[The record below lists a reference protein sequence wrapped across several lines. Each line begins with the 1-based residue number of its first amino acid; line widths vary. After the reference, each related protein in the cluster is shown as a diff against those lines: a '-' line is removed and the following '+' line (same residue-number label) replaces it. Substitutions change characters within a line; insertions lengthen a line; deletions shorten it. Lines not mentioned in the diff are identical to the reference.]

1 MSYQLY
7 KRNRMLV
14 INNNFKLV
22 KIDTG
27 YLLVDISEKR
37 YGKDKEILM
46 LNSSGAHI
54 YELLQ
59 EYSPSEVINILF
71 NEEDNSLNRDAIQEN
86 VYSIVEILVE
96 NGVFTGES
104 PQLASTITIDKVSFG
119 PIKSK
124 LGAKRQPL
132 VGIVEMTPKCNC
144 NCPHCY
150 VKGLSGNNWLTTEQ
164 YIEIAEILH
173 QKGIINV
180 TLTGGEP
187 FSHPDFKN
195 IYIEFKKKGFLI
207 DIFSN
212 ALLIDEDMANF
223 LEANPPRSIDITLYG
238 LSDEEYYK
246 FTGVQNGF
254 TKLCKALNLLKE
266 RDVVFTTKMILH
278 KGNYNRLLDYNNFAL
293 QYNAPFRYNVVI
305 GRGNNTIKDPNGIT
319 LSNEEILA
327 IESQDPLRKAI
338 FSMLANDCTC
348 LPGDCNEQNWS
359 QYPCGA
365 GLDKVFIGYDGKMS
379 PCMTLRNKG
388 LDLFSLGYDAIWEH
402 WGNMRKETISQDF
415 KCKSCEYLPICTPC
429 TEEFEQENGDKNI
442 PIESRCELAKMRWE
456 KLINRK

>member
-1 MSYQLY
+1 MSYLLY
-7 KRNRMLV
+7 KRDNMLV

-59 EYSPSEVINILF
+59 EYSPSEVIDILF
-71 NEEDNSLNRDAIQEN
+71 NEEDNSFSRDTIHEN
-86 VYSIVEILVE
+86 VYSIVDILVE

-104 PQLASTITIDKVSFG
+104 PQIACTITIDKVGFG
-119 PIKSK
+119 PIKSR

-132 VGIVEMTPKCNC
+132 VGVVEMTPKCNC

-150 VKGLSGNNWLTTEQ
+150 VKGLSGDNWLTTEQ
-164 YIEIAEILH
+164 YVEIAEILR
-173 QKGIINV
+173 QKGILNV

-187 FSHPDFKN
+187 LSHPDFKH
-195 IYIEFKKKGFLI
+195 IYIEFKKRGFLI

-223 LEANPPRSIDITLYG
+223 LEANPPRSIDVTLYG
-238 LSDEEYYK
+238 LSDEEYYR

-254 TKLCKALNLLKE
+254 TKLCNALNLLKE
-266 RDVVFTTKMILH
+266 RDVFFTTKMILH

-293 QYNAPFRYNVVI
+293 QYNAPFRYNVII
-305 GRGNNTIKDPNGIT
+305 GRGNNTIKDPNDIA

-388 LDLFSLGYDAIWEH
+388 LNLFSLGYDAIWEH
-402 WGNMRKETISQDF
+402 WGNMRKETISKDF

-456 KLINRK
+456 KLLK

>member
-1 MSYQLY
+1 MHTPL
-7 KRNRMLV
+7 
-14 INNNFKLV
+14 KLNLFPAGV
-22 KIDTG
+22 PLRSSDIFADRTSS
-27 YLLVDISEKR
+27 LSFTVPDISEKR

-71 NEEDNSLNRDAIQEN
+71 NEEDNSFSRDAIQEN
-86 VYSIVEILVE
+86 VYS
-96 NGVFTGES
+96 
-104 PQLASTITIDKVSFG
+104 
-119 PIKSK
+119 
-124 LGAKRQPL
+124 
-132 VGIVEMTPKCNC
+132 IVEMTPKCNC

-223 LEANPPRSIDITLYG
+223 LESNPPRSIDITLYG

-348 LPGDCNEQNWS
+348 LPGDCNEKNWS

-388 LDLFSLGYDAIWEH
+388 LDLFSLGYDTIWEH

-442 PIESRCELAKMRWE
+442 IE
-456 KLINRK
+456 

>member
-7 KRNRMLV
+7 KRNRMQV

-71 NEEDNSLNRDAIQEN
+71 NEEDNSFSRDAIQEN
-86 VYSIVEILVE
+86 VYSIVEISVE
-96 NGVFTGES
+96 NGALTEES
-104 PQLASTITIDKVSFG
+104 PHLASTITIDKVSFG
-119 PIKSK
+119 PIKRK

>member
-1 MSYQLY
+1 MSYLLY
-7 KRNRMLV
+7 KRDNMLV

-22 KIDTG
+22 KIDTR
-27 YLLVDISEKR
+27 YLLVDISEKL

-54 YELLQ
+54 YRLLQ
-59 EYSPSEVINILF
+59 EYSPSEVIDILF
-71 NEEDNSLNRDAIQEN
+71 NEEDNSFSRDTIQEN
-86 VYSIVEILVE
+86 VYSIVDILVE

-104 PQLASTITIDKVSFG
+104 PQIASTITIDKVGFG
-119 PIKSK
+119 PIKSR

-132 VGIVEMTPKCNC
+132 VGVVEMTPKCNC

-150 VKGLSGNNWLTTEQ
+150 VKGLSGDNWLTTDQ
-164 YIEIAEILH
+164 YVEIAEILY
-173 QKGIINV
+173 QKGVINV

-187 FSHPDFKN
+187 LSHPDFKH
-195 IYIEFKKKGFLI
+195 IYIEFKKRGFLI

-223 LEANPPRSIDITLYG
+223 LEANPPRSIDVTLYG
-238 LSDEEYYK
+238 LSDEEYYR

-254 TKLCKALNLLKE
+254 TKLCNALNLLKE
-266 RDVVFTTKMILH
+266 RDVFFTTKMILH

-293 QYNAPFRYNVVI
+293 QYNAPFRYNVII
-305 GRGNNTIKDPNGIT
+305 GRGNNTIKDPNDIA

-338 FSMLANDCTC
+338 FSMLANNCTC

-402 WGNMRKETISQDF
+402 WGNMRKETISKDF

-442 PIESRCELAKMRWE
+442 PIESRCELAKMRWK
-456 KLINRK
+456 KLLK

>member
-1 MSYQLY
+1 MSYLLY
-7 KRNRMLV
+7 KRDNMLV

-54 YELLQ
+54 YGLLQ
-59 EYSPSEVINILF
+59 EYSPSEVIDILF
-71 NEEDNSLNRDAIQEN
+71 NEEDNSFSRDTIQEN
-86 VYSIVEILVE
+86 VYSIVDILVE
-96 NGVFTGES
+96 NGVFTGET
-104 PQLASTITIDKVSFG
+104 PQIASTITIDKVGFG
-119 PIKSK
+119 PIKSR

-132 VGIVEMTPKCNC
+132 VGVVEMTPNCNC

-150 VKGLSGNNWLTTEQ
+150 VKGLSGDNWLTTEQ
-164 YIEIAEILH
+164 YVEIAEILC
-173 QKGIINV
+173 QKGIVNV

-187 FSHPDFKN
+187 LSHPDFKH
-195 IYIEFKKKGFLI
+195 IYIGFKKRGFLI

-223 LEANPPRSIDITLYG
+223 LEANPPRSIDVTLYG
-238 LSDEEYYK
+238 LSDEEYYR

-254 TKLCKALNLLKE
+254 TKLCNALNLLKE

-293 QYNAPFRYNVVI
+293 QYNAPFRYNVII
-305 GRGNNTIKDPNGIT
+305 GRGNNTIKDPNDIA

-327 IESQDPLRKAI
+327 IESQDPLRMAI

>member
-1 MSYQLY
+1 MSYLLY
-7 KRNRMLV
+7 KRDNMLV

-46 LNSSGAHI
+46 LNSSGALI
-54 YELLQ
+54 YGLLQ
-59 EYSPSEVINILF
+59 EYSPFEVIDILF
-71 NEEDNSLNRDAIQEN
+71 NEEDNSFSRDTIQEN
-86 VYSIVEILVE
+86 VYSIVDILVE

-104 PQLASTITIDKVSFG
+104 PQIAGTITIDKVGFG
-119 PIKSK
+119 PIKSR

-132 VGIVEMTPKCNC
+132 VGVVEMTPKCNC

-150 VKGLSGNNWLTTEQ
+150 VKGLSGDNWLTTEQ
-164 YIEIAEILH
+164 YVEIAEILY
-173 QKGIINV
+173 QKGVINV

-187 FSHPDFKN
+187 LSHPDFKH
-195 IYIEFKKKGFLI
+195 IYIEFKKRGFLI

-223 LEANPPRSIDITLYG
+223 LEANPPRSIDVTLYG
-238 LSDEEYYK
+238 LSDEEYYR

-254 TKLCKALNLLKE
+254 TKLCNALNLLKE
-266 RDVVFTTKMILH
+266 RDVFFTTKMILH

-293 QYNAPFRYNVVI
+293 QYNAPFRYNVII
-305 GRGNNTIKDPNGIT
+305 GRGNNTIKDPNDIA

-348 LPGDCNEQNWS
+348 LPSDCNEQNWS

-402 WGNMRKETISQDF
+402 WGNMRKETISKDF

-442 PIESRCELAKMRWE
+442 PIESRCELAKMRWK
-456 KLINRK
+456 KLLK

>member
-1 MSYQLY
+1 MSYLLY
-7 KRNRMLV
+7 KRDNMLV

-59 EYSPSEVINILF
+59 EYSPSEVIDILF
-71 NEEDNSLNRDAIQEN
+71 NEEDNSFSRDTIHEN
-86 VYSIVEILVE
+86 VYSIVDILVE

-104 PQLASTITIDKVSFG
+104 PQIACTITIDKVGFG
-119 PIKSK
+119 PIKSR

-132 VGIVEMTPKCNC
+132 VGVVEMTPKCNC

-150 VKGLSGNNWLTTEQ
+150 VKGLSGDNWLTTEQ
-164 YIEIAEILH
+164 YVEIAEILR
-173 QKGIINV
+173 QKGILNV

-187 FSHPDFKN
+187 LSHPDFKH
-195 IYIEFKKKGFLI
+195 IYIEFKKRGFLI

-223 LEANPPRSIDITLYG
+223 LEANPPRSIDVTLYG
-238 LSDEEYYK
+238 LSDEEYYR

-254 TKLCKALNLLKE
+254 TKLCNALNLLKE
-266 RDVVFTTKMILH
+266 RDVFFTTKMILH

-293 QYNAPFRYNVVI
+293 QYNAPFRYNVII
-305 GRGNNTIKDPNGIT
+305 GRGNNTIKDPNDIA

-388 LDLFSLGYDAIWEH
+388 LNLFSLGYDAIWEH
-402 WGNMRKETISQDF
+402 WGNMRKEAISKDF

-456 KLINRK
+456 KLLK

>member
-1 MSYQLY
+1 MSYLLY
-7 KRNRMLV
+7 KRDNMLV

-59 EYSPSEVINILF
+59 EYSPSEVIDILF
-71 NEEDNSLNRDAIQEN
+71 NEEDNSFSRDTIQEN
-86 VYSIVEILVE
+86 VYSIVDILVE

-104 PQLASTITIDKVSFG
+104 PQIACTITIDKVGFG
-119 PIKSK
+119 PIKSR

-132 VGIVEMTPKCNC
+132 VGVVEMTPKCNC

-150 VKGLSGNNWLTTEQ
+150 VKGLSGDNWLTTEQ
-164 YIEIAEILH
+164 YVEIAEILR
-173 QKGIINV
+173 QKGILNV

-187 FSHPDFKN
+187 LSHPDFKH
-195 IYIEFKKKGFLI
+195 IYIEFKKRGFLI

-223 LEANPPRSIDITLYG
+223 LEANPPRSIDVTLYG
-238 LSDEEYYK
+238 LSDEEYYR

-254 TKLCKALNLLKE
+254 TQLCNALNLLKE
-266 RDVVFTTKMILH
+266 RDVFFTTKMILH
-278 KGNYNRLLDYNNFAL
+278 KGNYNRLMDYNNFAL
-293 QYNAPFRYNVVI
+293 QYNAPFRYNVII
-305 GRGNNTIKDPNGIT
+305 GRGNNTIKDPNDIA

-402 WGNMRKETISQDF
+402 WGNMRKETISKDF

-456 KLINRK
+456 KLLK

>member
-1 MSYQLY
+1 MSYLLY
-7 KRNRMLV
+7 KRDNMLV

-54 YELLQ
+54 YGLLQ
-59 EYSPSEVINILF
+59 EYSPSEVIDILF
-71 NEEDNSLNRDAIQEN
+71 NEEDNSFSRDTIQEN
-86 VYSIVEILVE
+86 VYSIVDILVE

-104 PQLASTITIDKVSFG
+104 PQIASTITIDKVGFG
-119 PIKSK
+119 PIKSR

-132 VGIVEMTPKCNC
+132 VGVVEMTPKCNC

-150 VKGLSGNNWLTTEQ
+150 VKGLSGDNWLTTDQ
-164 YIEIAEILH
+164 YVEIAEILY
-173 QKGIINV
+173 QKGVINV

-187 FSHPDFKN
+187 LSHPDFKH
-195 IYIEFKKKGFLI
+195 IYIEFKKRGFLI

-223 LEANPPRSIDITLYG
+223 LEANPPRSIDVTLYG
-238 LSDEEYYK
+238 VSDEEYYR

-254 TKLCKALNLLKE
+254 TKLCNALNLLKE
-266 RDVVFTTKMILH
+266 RDVFFTTKMILH

-293 QYNAPFRYNVVI
+293 QYKAPFRYNVII
-305 GRGNNTIKDPNGIT
+305 GRGNNTIKDPNDIA

-348 LPGDCNEQNWS
+348 LPDDCNEQNWS

-402 WGNMRKETISQDF
+402 WGNMRKETISKDF

-442 PIESRCELAKMRWE
+442 PIESRCELAKMRWK
-456 KLINRK
+456 KLLK